1 MGGGN
6 DTPADL
12 IIDFRNNLIYYSG
25 GQTNLGRCRCNVII
39 YLYKNGP
46 DTKKEKLPLRVKA
59 KPGKGPQPTGFAF
72 GNVFAWNQ
80 TWTDDNYSAIQYVQN
95 GDKYLTTSQSEWEL
109 PGELVF
115 GADQPETD
123 SAEQAYRRVLRDAGV
138 SHKRDACDE
147 RIINEVKTGTGRI
160 PDSQQEVGGWPK
172 LKSAA
177 APADADKDGMA
188 DDWETENGL
197 DPNDPED
204 RNEDRNSDGFTN
216 LEEYINSLV
225 AAP

>member
-1 MGGGN
+1 MGRRSLVLLCFLVASNAFGNNTGTNAFPRAGGN
-6 DTPADL
+6 GRFAQ
-12 IIDFRNNLIYYSG
+12 G
-25 GQTNLGRCRCNVII
+25 GRGGDV
-39 YLYKNGP
+39 YAV
-46 DTKKEKLPLRVKA
+46 TKLQDD
-59 KPGKGPQPTGFAF
+59 GKGPQLTGFAF

-80 TWTDDNYSAIQYVQN
+80 NWTDDNHSAIQYLQN

-115 GADQPETD
+115 GADQLETD
-123 SAEQAYRRVLRDAGV
+123 SAEQAYRRGLRDPGV
-138 SHKRDACDE
+138 SHKRDAFDE
-147 RIINEVKTGTGRI
+147 RIIKEVKTGTGRI

-172 LKSAA
+172 LKSAP

-188 DDWETENGL
+188 DDRETENGL
-197 DPNDPED
+197 DPNDAEA

-225 AAP
+225 TAP